1 MRRLS
6 WLVVGVALGFVGAH
20 FVNQTPSG
28 RRFFDQVNRGA
39 REFSDA
45 LAEGYREADEEF
57 TDALNDVERRL
68 AKLEAKN

>member
-20 FVNQTPSG
+20 FVNQTPGG

-39 REFSDA
+39 REFGDA
-45 LAEGYREADEEF
+45 LALGSHESEEQFSEALD
-57 TDALNDVERRL
+57 DVERRL
-68 AKLEAKN
+68 AKLEAKK